1 MKELTFIDMFAGIGG
16 FHSGMEQ
23 AGNTVTFPVVKAIA
37 ERMELKDD

>member
-1 MKELTFIDMFAGIGG
+1 MKQLTFIDIFAGIGG

-23 AGNTVTFPVVKAIA
+23 AGNAITIHVVKAIA